1 MSLSLSLS
9 GQYKRTLNVC
19 VVHVRM
25 LFICKDTDC
34 TWVSKRLTEYLWTKL
49 TEYFDSNTLS
59 QTTLVQQTF

>member
-1 MSLSLSLS
+1 MSLLLSLS

-34 TWVSKRLTEYLWTKL
+34 TWVSKRLTEYLWTTL
-49 TEYFDSNTLS
+49 TDYFDSNTHS
-59 QTTLVQQTF
+59 KTTLVQETL